1 MEITTGKIIDYL
13 QDGTVLVKVPLPNL
27 DRAILRQ
34 YEDVEVGFSDGRHIS
49 PDQRKKAFA
58 ILGEIAEWSMG
69 YRDSSTVE
77 TVKEQLKL
85 EFITHRQQALAVK
98 MFSLSDTDCTTAREF
113 INYLIDFCIE
123 WEIPTKE
130 PLMKYCEDIQ
140 RFVYQCL
147 LHKKC
152 AVCGRSAFLHHMD
165 GSRIGMGNNRQKVN
179 HIGRDALPLC
189 AKHHDDIHRQGER
202 DFLTKYHLEPVKIDE
217 KIARIYKLS
226 RKGKNEWSE

>member
-1 MEITTGKIIDYL
+1 MEVVNGKIQNWE
-13 QDGTVLVKVPLPNL
+13 QDGTVLIRATLPNI

-34 YEDVEVGFSDGRHIS
+34 YEDVAVGFNDGRTIS
-49 PDQRKKAFA
+49 AEQRRKAFA
-58 ILGEIAEWSMG
+58 LLGEIAEYSMG
-69 YRDSSTVE
+69 YRDASTVE
-77 TVKEQLKL
+77 TVKEQLKM

-130 PLMKYCEDIQ
+130 PLFALADDIP
-140 RFVYQCL
+140 RYVYTCL
-147 LHKKC
+147 CKKVC
-152 AVCGRSAFLHHMD
+152 CVCGQRGEVHHID
-165 GSRIGMGNNRQKVN
+165 RVGMGRDRKGIN
-179 HIGRDALPLC
+179 HIGMKALCLC
-189 AKHHDDIHRQGER
+189 RKHHTEIHSKGEK
-202 DFLTKYHLEPVKIDE
+202 DFLAQYHMEPVEIDE

>member
-1 MEITTGKIIDYL
+1 MEIVNGKIQSWE
-13 QDGTVLVKVPLPNL
+13 QDGTVLIRATLPNI

-34 YEDVEVGFSDGRHIS
+34 YEDVAVGFNDGRTLTAS
-49 PDQRKKAFA
+49 QRRKIYAL
-58 ILGEIAEWSMG
+58 LGEIAEYSMG

-98 MFSLSDTDCTTAREF
+98 MFSLSDTDISTAREF
-113 INYLIDFCIE
+113 INYLIDFCVE
-123 WEIPTKE
+123 WEVPTKE
-130 PLMKYCEDIQ
+130 PLSQYCEDIQ

-152 AVCGRSAFLHHMD
+152 AVCGRPAFLHHTE

-189 AKHHDDIHRQGER
+189 AKHHDDIHRQGEK
-202 DFLTKYHLEPVKIDE
+202 DFLAMYHLEPVKIDE
-217 KIARIYKLS
+217 KIAKVYKLS
-226 RKGKNEWSE
+226 RKGKNEL

>member
-1 MEITTGKIIDYL
+1 MEITSGKIIDYL

-34 YEDVEVGFSDGRHIS
+34 YEDVAVGFNDGRTIS
-49 PDQRKKAFA
+49 AEQRRKIYA
-58 ILGEIAEWSMG
+58 LLSEIAEYSMG

-123 WEIPTKE
+123 WEVPTKE
-130 PLMKYCEDIQ
+130 PLFTLAEDIP
-140 RFVYQCL
+140 RYVYACL
-147 LHKKC
+147 LKKSC
-152 AVCGRSAFLHHMD
+152 CVCGRLGELHHVNRV
-165 GSRIGMGNNRQKVN
+165 GAGRNRETINHLGMK
-179 HIGRDALPLC
+179 ALCLC
-189 AKHHDDIHRQGER
+189 RKHHTEIHSKGEK
-202 DFLTKYHLEPVKIDE
+202 DFLAQYHLEPVKIDE
-217 KIARIYKLS
+217 KIAKVYRLNTKS
-226 RKGKNEWSE
+226 